1 LTSHD
6 EAARGGRRGTAERRE
21 HVCCEDVTDER
32 GADKMPKDPLQIER
46 LEALFVDCHNEW
58 EQLATLEVYLEEQ
71 LDFPFQAVCDVAP
84 VPGSYGIDQGDRLKV
99 LAFLDSDQRW
109 GVMVRVQ
116 KGRRFYRCPLF
127 RLKPKELT
135 PSQMTAVG
143 DYRAWFLAV
152 GLPEIVEFDE

>member
-1 LTSHD
+1 
-6 EAARGGRRGTAERRE
+6 
-21 HVCCEDVTDER
+21 
-32 GADKMPKDPLQIER
+32 MPKDPFQIER
-46 LEALFVDCHNEW
+46 LETLLVDCHNEW
-58 EQLATLEVYLEEQ
+58 EQLAALEVYLEEQ

-84 VPGSYGIDQGDRLKV
+84 APGSYGIGQGEHVKV

-109 GVMVRVQ
+109 GVMMRVQ

-127 RLKPKELT
+127 RLKPKKLT
-135 PSQMTAVG
+135 PSQMMAVD